1 MEMSDI
7 KNLKIDMNSDV
18 GEGFGAWGMGDDGAI
33 LASVSSANIACGYHA
48 GDPSIMRRTV
58 ELCAARR
65 VGVGAHVSY
74 PDLSGFGR
82 RDMAL
87 SPQEVY
93 DCCLYQIGA
102 ICAFCRAAGTALRHV
117 KPHGALYNRAAKD
130 RKTADAIVMAA
141 KDSGGF
147 ILLGLA
153 NSEME
158 ASAKAASLPFAKE
171 AFADR
176 AYMSDGTLM
185 PRSMDGSVIHDA
197 AKAADR
203 AVRMACKGMVVASD
217 GSEIS
222 FRPDSICLHGDT
234 PEAVGM
240 ALAVRRALAA
250 AGVEIRALGGL

>member
-1 MEMSDI
+1 MSDG
-7 KNLKIDMNSDV
+7 KNLAIDMNSDI
-18 GEGFGAWGMGDDGAI
+18 GEGFGAWSMGDDGAI

-48 GDPSIMRRTV
+48 GDPSIMRKTV
-58 ELCAARR
+58 EMCAARG
-65 VGVGAHVSY
+65 VGIGAHVSY
-74 PDLSGFGR
+74 PDLAGFGR
-82 RDMAL
+82 REMAI

-102 ICAFCRAAGTALRHV
+102 LGAFCMASGAPLRHV

-130 RKTADAIVMAA
+130 RGIADAITRAA
-141 KDSGGF
+141 KDAGSL

-158 ASAKAASLPFAKE
+158 TSAKAACLPFASE

-185 PRSMDGSVIHDA
+185 PRSMGGSVIHDA
-197 AKAADR
+197 AEAARR
-203 AVRMACKGMVVASD
+203 AVRMACQGTVAASD
-217 GSEIS
+217 GSEVS

-234 PEAVGM
+234 PQAVGM
-240 ALAVRRALAA
+240 ALAVRRALAE
-250 AGVEIRALGGL
+250 AGVEIRAMGGL